1 MIYRYLVVIDNENEL
16 TREYLNYVIG
26 VKVKMKQ
33 NGHVTFYVKRESAI
47 PQVDQIKGE
56 IGNKLNINVKNI
68 KISVEWGSAFY
79 SDNETYTFD
88 DLKQLCESK
97 YKNKVVKYFGTVRL
111 S

>member
-47 PQVDQIKGE
+47 PQV
-56 IGNKLNINVKNI
+56 
-68 KISVEWGSAFY
+68 S
-79 SDNETYTFD
+79 
-88 DLKQLCESK
+88 
-97 YKNKVVKYFGTVRL
+97 
-111 S
+111 